1 MLSQLHR
8 RRSFIKTVAL
18 FSGLCS
24 AGLLS
29 PLASAQLARA
39 SDDVTKQPRLVK
51 VNPRLLD
58 IIQRLFAAGEAAPG
72 DPTKSDEFASFFI
85 EENPQ
90 YQFGNADTVVTR
102 EAIRDSSVEFSSKI
116 KGLHHIIKAVWQP
129 EKNLVLVQ
137 LDVAYYRFDGNT
149 VILPVMDLF
158 RFEGDLISELLI
170 FENVDPVLA

>member
-1 MLSQLHR
+1 MLSQLYK
-8 RRSFIKTVAL
+8 RRSFIKTAAL

-29 PLASAQLARA
+29 PIATAQLTRT
-39 SDDVTKQPRLVK
+39 SDDFTKKPRLVK
-51 VNPRLLD
+51 VNPRFLD

-72 DPTKSDEFASFFI
+72 DPTKSDEFATFFI

-90 YQFGNADTVVTR
+90 YQFGNADILVTR

-116 KGLHHIIKAVWQP
+116 KGLKHIIKNVWQP
-129 EKNLVLVQ
+129 EKNVVIVQ
-137 LDVAYYRFDGNT
+137 LDVAYYRFDNNT
-149 VILPVMDLF
+149 VTLPVMDLF